1 MKMNAES
8 NDSQLTI
15 EGKVLSVTRRIA
27 QDHPEIWDED
37 RTRYAPLLLLSADS
51 FSPDRLFGSPASL
64 DWRVGVPSPKGSY
77 LYTNRILPEWKPL
90 RLALS
95 PSKEGVVRFDGDVV
109 IPTLFDLTGGYPDP
123 WMSTTPQEII
133 TQRPGLQRAHGT
145 VVVGGLGLG
154 WFLKKVHDKPEV
166 ERVILVEYSRELLDW
181 YGYDSCGRL
190 PKVTTR
196 SDDLAQRPS
205 TCSTSG
211 RITANAS
218 WTKNS
223 SAVGD
228 SSGTSGVG
236 GRRWP
241 SRGGRLGLIFGLQVA
256 GQVPDPLHKS
266 SGRNGPTG
274 DNRKRPVVHTLDAI
288 GELTPSRFGQL
299 A

>member
-190 PKVTTR
+190 PKVTDVICGDVYDQIGRFGSKTKYLLDIWKDYGECLLDQEFLR
-196 SDDLAQRPS
+196 CRRLFRHVWGWGQEVAE
-205 TCSTSG
+205 SG
-211 RITANAS
+211 R
-218 WTKNS
+218 
-223 SAVGD
+223 
-228 SSGTSGVG
+228 
-236 GRRWP
+236 
-241 SRGGRLGLIFGLQVA
+241 
-256 GQVPDPLHKS
+256 
-266 SGRNGPTG
+266 
-274 DNRKRPVVHTLDAI
+274 AI
-288 GELTPSRFGQL
+288 GPDFRSASRR
-299 A
+299 ASSRSAT